1 MALDGVGAGD
11 AAQLAHA
18 RGGGH
23 AAAGDVADDE
33 AQAPAGQGEG
43 IEPVAAHGGALAA
56 GREVRGQGDARRLGQ
71 AAGEEVALQSG
82 GDGAL
87 ALVGGLGPGATGA
100 LLGEALARGLGA
112 PALAQVVDLDED
124 REDLAVVLAH
134 APGED
139 RDREVLVAGE
149 LQLGGR
155 GHGRAGQRGGQQ
167 RVEGQAIVLLDQRAH
182 GHAVDRAA
190 LGEPLQDRV
199 GAQQPPVAVDQ
210 CRPRR

>member
-1 MALDGVGAGD
+1 MALDRVGARD

-23 AAAGDVADDE
+23 AAARDVADDE
-33 AQAPAGQGEG
+33 AQAPAGEREG
-43 IEPVAAHGGALAA
+43 VEPVAADRGALAA
-56 GREVRGQGDARRLGQ
+56 GREVRGQRDAGRVGQ
-71 AAGEEVALQSG
+71 PAGEEVALQRG
-82 GDGAL
+82 GDRAL
-87 ALVGGLGPGATGA
+87 ALVGGLGPGAARA
-100 LLGEALARGLGA
+100 LLGQALARGLGA

-155 GHGRAGQRGGQQ
+155 GHRGAGQRGGQQ
-167 RVEGQAIVLLDQRAH
+167 RVERQAIVLLDQRA
-182 GHAVDRAA
+182 R
-190 LGEPLQDRV
+190 
-199 GAQQPPVAVDQ
+199 
-210 CRPRR
+210 RPRR

>member
-1 MALDGVGAGD
+1 MALDRVGARD

-33 AQAPAGQGEG
+33 AEAPAGQGEG
-43 IEPVAAHGGALAA
+43 VEPVAAHRGALAA
-56 GREVRGQGDARRLGQ
+56 GGEVRGERDAGRLGQ
-71 AAGEEVALQSG
+71 AAGEEVALQGG
-82 GDGAL
+82 GDRAL
-87 ALVGGLGPGATGA
+87 ALVGRLGLGAPGA
-100 LLGEALARGLGA
+100 LLGQALARGLGA
-112 PALAQVVDLDED
+112 AALAQVVDLDED

-155 GHGRAGQRGGQQ
+155 RHRRAGQRGGQQ
-167 RVEGQAIVLLDQRAH
+167 RVEREAIVELDQRAD
-182 GHAVDRAA
+182 GDA
-190 LGEPLQDRV
+190 G
-199 GAQQPPVAVDQ
+199 
-210 CRPRR
+210 RPRGPR